1 MPICENAEWYGS
13 SLFSEDFI
21 LLSTIAVPCYN
32 FSNGAK
38 VLSFLHTLNI
48 ICVSWVCVFFFMLAI
63 LTGVR
68 EDSYCGF
75 DLNILTLSNVVH
87 LVICLLVVFVILD
100 VAFIL
105 EPSFSSGGHILVL
118 SLLRV
123 LRRPLL
129 IHWL

>member
-1 MPICENAEWYGS
+1 
-13 SLFSEDFI
+13 
-21 LLSTIAVPCYN
+21 
-32 FSNGAK
+32 
-38 VLSFLHTLNI
+38 
-48 ICVSWVCVFFFMLAI
+48 MLAI